1 MSRNGSARNLVPRKG
16 PPWSHLRQF
25 SRSSLERIPAE
36 ASPSPASVSAQS
48 HSTVRED
55 KRSKLER
62 RCTVAVNEGYSKDE
76 VLLNLDLVGD
86 VKPGAPMCIVAV
98 KDDSRKPSA
107 GHGQDHNSGLK
118 GASAAQGHDDGVG
131 NSYVFFAKDMP
142 QEMKARQPD
151 VEVYVVKHIADAFGM
166 KKGGQV
172 ILTMVRYLSLELS
185 YSANYFLGG

>member
-1 MSRNGSARNLVPRKG
+1 MSRNGSARNSAPRRVPH
-16 PPWSHLRQF
+16 WHLRQF

-36 ASPSPASVSAQS
+36 PSSPSPAASASSRS
-48 HSTVRED
+48 HSTVKED

-62 RCTVAVNEGYSKDE
+62 RCTVAVNEGYSRDE

-98 KDDSRKPSA
+98 KEDSRKSST
-107 GHGQDHNSGLK
+107 GHGQDHSGPK
-118 GASAAQGHDDGVG
+118 GALMAQGYVDGVAS
-131 NSYVFFAKDMP
+131 SYVFFAKDMP

-172 ILTMVRYLSLELS
+172 ILTMVHL
-185 YSANYFLGG
+185 ALGSSCHDILTIS